1 MIDEILKYPVGKFK
15 RPEIITS
22 ELLNQYI
29 NIISLFPEKLQQAVF
44 DLNDEQLNTEYRPEG
59 WTIRQLINHCAD
71 SHANSLI
78 RFKLALTED
87 NPIVKPY
94 LEAEWA
100 KLADSTSIPIAPA
113 FKMLEGIHERW
124 VVLLNN
130 MSESDFLRAFV
141 NPQNGKQFTL
151 AVATALYAWHCD
163 HHLAHVTTL
172 KKNKG
177 W

>member
-29 NIISLFPEKLQQAVF
+29 NTISLFPEKLKQEVSY
-44 DLNDEQLNTEYRPEG
+44 LNDDQLNTEYRPEG

-130 MSESDFLRAFV
+130 MSDYGNV
-141 NPQNGKQFTL
+141 K
-151 AVATALYAWHCD
+151 
-163 HHLAHVTTL
+163 
-172 KKNKG
+172 
-177 W
+177 

>member
-113 FKMLEGIHERW
+113 FKMLA
-124 VVLLNN
+124 LLVAK
-130 MSESDFLRAFV
+130 MEIQEKTV
-141 NPQNGKQFTL
+141 NFAQKL
-151 AVATALYAWHCD
+151 
-163 HHLAHVTTL
+163 
-172 KKNKG
+172 G
-177 W
+177 WPLDRGPE